1 MLSDTEFKCA
11 ECPNGMRGNGIHC
24 SPINEVCVA
33 VIAEG
38 MTVTHIHVMI
48 IVMWFNR
55 FFSVRKPI
63 LVHI

>member
-48 IVMWFNR
+48 IDWFNR
-55 FFSVRKPI
+55 I
-63 LVHI
+63 LV